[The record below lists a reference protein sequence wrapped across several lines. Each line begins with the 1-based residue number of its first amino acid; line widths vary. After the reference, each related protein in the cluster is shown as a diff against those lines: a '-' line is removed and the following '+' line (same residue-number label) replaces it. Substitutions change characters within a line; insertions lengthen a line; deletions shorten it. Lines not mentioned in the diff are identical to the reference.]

1 MVNTLQRY
9 ETNNLEEMG
18 VRLKLTKIENKNN
31 EQNIFKDRISSYEYN
46 KYDFD
51 TTLKRLDIFDIPK
64 DNNPSMN
71 CFSMPISH
79 LLCVLPFFLISMYF
93 YRCYMNMNAYLQEVR
108 ISQLKLLIQTVRLH
122 QHAKDSDRLI
132 DFYRKALIKWKERAE
147 ESEGL
152 IRRYNNA
159 TCKND
164 SFETSLL
171 RMEEL
176 QIKLMLKEFNID

>member
-1 MVNTLQRY
+1 MLKSMHRY

-93 YRCYMNMNAYLQEVR
+93 YRCYMNMNAYLHEVR

-122 QHAKDSDRLI
+122 QHAKDSDRFI
-132 DFYRKALIKWKERAE
+132 EFYRKALIRWKERAE

-159 TCKND
+159 SCKND
-164 SFETSLL
+164 SFEKNLL
-171 RMEEL
+171 QMEEL
-176 QIKLMLKEFNID
+176 QIKLMLKDFNID